1 MANNVVCKIDGVIVP
16 TPKNEMSFQ
25 SIDLQS
31 EGYTDALGF
40 THKETVRFGKN
51 RYNLEWGYLTEIE
64 YNLIESLTAKEWFA
78 FEISSN
84 TDRYF
89 YMPKAYRG
97 NIDGTVMT
105 MRKGV
110 PEYKNVKIA
119 MVQE

>member
-84 TDRYF
+84 TDRCF